1 MRKGVVVEVVVES
14 SSVEVSAYINGRDW
28 RVVVVVACVVFWG
41 RWRMGMGMG
50 VGMGVFGALCMGL
63 V

>member
-1 MRKGVVVEVVVES
+1 VEVVVES

-41 RWRMGMGMG
+41 KWRMGMGMDGDGRIWG
-50 VGMGVFGALCMGL
+50 VYAWVL
-63 V
+63 VLV